1 MKNQFKSFALA
12 ALLMVCTG
20 SALATNYSLW
30 INGMS
35 MLKNAGKEGQY
46 NDFSYW
52 GPIDTNPSVY
62 RNEAGVNPRAVN
74 WDGMQNVAL
83 TNKHIVNALDRYCT
97 GGNWCYVAAHSAGNL
112 QIGYA
117 LANEGQSKRP
127 VHQCKAP
134 GQVPINQDECTRDP
148 NGNTQTGWNIKSV
161 RVAGGA
167 AGGSEAAAA
176 ANTLALAASY
186 IGWLFGEEEGRA
198 FKTVADKFWGHFI
211 LRDLGPINARALY
224 DHNATAGVQFNM
236 YAGAKHR
243 DFFLF
248 DLALIGDDDNLVP
261 YHSAGGTAGS
271 TGRALCNS
279 RKLFCAELTD
289 GNGSNINST
298 AWWPL
303 RVYGGQKWNN
313 HTVAFR
319 DDKTERGEY
328 AHGSGDGPKVW
339 GGIIGVVKT
348 AMKDNSK

>member
-1 MKNQFKSFALA
+1 MKIKFKHFALA
-12 ALLMVCTG
+12 AFLVAFTG

-35 MLKNAGKEGQY
+35 LLKNADKEGKY

-62 RNEAGVNPRAVN
+62 KNEAGVNPRAVN

-97 GGNWCYVAAHSAGNL
+97 GGNWCYIAAHSAGNL

-117 LANEGQSKRP
+117 LANEGLKKRP
-127 VHQCKAP
+127 IYQCKPP
-134 GQVPINQDECTRDP
+134 GQAPINQEECTRNPD
-148 NGNTQTGWNIKSV
+148 GKTQTGWNIKSV

-176 ANTLALAASY
+176 ANTVAFAASY
-186 IGWLFGEEEGRA
+186 IGWIFGEEEGRA
-198 FKTVADKFWGHFI
+198 FKTVADKLWGHFI

-224 DHNATAGVQFNM
+224 DHNTTAGVQFNM

-243 DFFLF
+243 DFLLF
-248 DLALIGDDDNLVP
+248 DLALIGDDDNLVS
-261 YHSAGGTAGS
+261 YHSSGGTAGS

-289 GNGSNINST
+289 GSGSNKDST

-303 RVYGGQKWNN
+303 RVDGGQKWNR
-313 HTVAFR
+313 HSVAFR
-319 DDKTERGEY
+319 DKEGKLP
-328 AHGSGDGPKVW
+328 HGSGDGPKVW
-339 GGIIGVVKT
+339 GGIIGEVKN
-348 AMKDNSK
+348 AMKAYSQ